1 MVENNQLKCGD
12 YFHCDALRDLVP
24 FEQFKKRE
32 KHQWSGINF
41 SKVNK
46 SKSNTP
52 TWAFFTF
59 LNCTNGTKSRKTLHF
74 ISDARVTI
82 TNKLVIG
89 SLNKVSS
96 FKFKFT

>member
-1 MVENNQLKCGD
+1 M
-12 YFHCDALRDLVP
+12 RDLVP
-24 FEQFKKRE
+24 FEQLKKRE
-32 KHQWSGINF
+32 KHQWSGIKF
-41 SKVNK
+41 STVAK

-52 TWAFFTF
+52 TWVFFTF

-74 ISDARVTI
+74 ISDAQVTM
-82 TNKLVIG
+82 TNKLAVG